1 MCQQLLGETF
11 TGIIG
16 SDRYSVYHY
25 LSREQRQAC
34 WAHLKRDLTQIAERK
49 GVAGEL
55 GQALLEQQRLLFE
68 QWY

>member
-1 MCQQLLGETF
+1 VCQQLLGETL